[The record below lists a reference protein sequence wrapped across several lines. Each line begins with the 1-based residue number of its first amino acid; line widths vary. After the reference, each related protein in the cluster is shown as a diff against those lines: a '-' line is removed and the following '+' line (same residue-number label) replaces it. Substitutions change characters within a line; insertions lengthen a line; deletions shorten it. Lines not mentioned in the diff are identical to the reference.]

1 MSSSA
6 LTATAK
12 AVRKSLTQPRLT
24 QLMRNS
30 ATLLG
35 NTNISPGYSCQ
46 NSHSFS
52 SETNRRDMPS
62 ANTIY
67 QYNENVK
74 DMTDEDLT
82 DVTTIPGFT
91 TLIHSMP
98 KNESTPRNALV
109 GKVVSDKMQKT
120 VNVAVDRYRIV
131 PKYRKRMKY
140 TKKFFAH
147 DEKEVCHEGDLVM
160 IVPCQKMSRHKHF
173 RVHEIIKRKGMF
185 QDD

>member
-1 MSSSA
+1 M
-6 LTATAK
+6 
-12 AVRKSLTQPRLT
+12 AVRRSLAQFQLKKLT
-24 QLMRNS
+24 QLNFINNIGTGSTCKNHNS
-30 ATLLG
+30 KVSL
-35 NTNISPGYSCQ
+35 CQ
-46 NSHSFS
+46 PFS
-52 SETNRRDMPS
+52 SQQQLQQQRGDIPEPS
-62 ANTIY
+62 GIY
-67 QYNENVK
+67 NY
-74 DMTDEDLT
+74 DEDIKTMTNDDLS

-131 PKYRKRMKY
+131 PKYRKRKKY

-160 IVPCQKMSRHKHF
+160 IVPCHRISKNKHF
-173 RVHEIIKRKGMF
+173 MVHEIIKRKGMF
-185 QDD
+185 NDE

>member
-1 MSSSA
+1 MFAVTKSVAGRGIKQLIHCTQATPVASSLPSKYI
-6 LTATAK
+6 LTP
-12 AVRKSLTQPRLT
+12 SSIQ
-24 QLMRNS
+24 RN
-30 ATLLG
+30 
-35 NTNISPGYSCQ
+35 
-46 NSHSFS
+46 FS
-52 SETNRRDMPS
+52 STTTNVSLPDPEM
-62 ANTIY
+62 ILDY
-67 QYNENVK
+67 DEDVK
-74 DMTDEDLT
+74 QMTNEDLT

-147 DEKEVCHEGDLVM
+147 DENEVCATGDLVM
-160 IVPCQKMSRHKHF
+160 IVPCQRISRHKHF
-173 RVHEIIKRKGMF
+173 MVHEIIRRKGINNEGS
-185 QDD
+185 